1 MSLET
6 GETMK
11 SFEYGKE
18 SDFVFFAV
26 SGHLLYSR
34 DFVVFPVSRHFLYS
48 RDFVCFAVSGHFPC
62 SMTKYFDATKSI
74 THTGFWGQNRNLGT
88 QFSTLF

>member
-1 MSLET
+1 
-6 GETMK
+6 MK

-34 DFVVFPVSRHFLYS
+34 DFVVFPVSRNFPYS
-48 RDFVCFAVSGHFPC
+48 RDLASFAVS
-62 SMTKYFDATKSI
+62 
-74 THTGFWGQNRNLGT
+74 NL
-88 QFSTLF
+88 L